1 MDYLLLMI
9 IVQVVLES
17 IPISSSGHL
26 TLGSCMCAV
35 PAGMTM
41 CKAVYHVLHGPTV
54 IVLLVF
60 FYSYWRLLISWRP
73 FIFFVVLELI
83 TLIGYLLCAPFLS
96 CMPLCVGFC
105 ITAFAL
111 FSLRFVGPF
120 FDRFTR
126 TYFDTFLSTKTLSAN
141 GFNIFRPFA
150 LSGRRSFNEGG
161 CIEGC
166 DNKNAS
172 AWRLS
177 HALII
182 GVAQAL
188 AFIPGVSR
196 FGSTLVAA
204 SWCQLPVRDAF
215 AIACLAEI
223 PLALFGCMLGCY
235 HIIGTPVWYELT
247 SPAMLAVVVG
257 ASVLSYI
264 VLGGVW
270 YLAQH
275 NRLWRLCW
283 YMLLPIGV
291 SCIM

>member
-73 FIFFVVLELI
+73 FIFFVVLELV
-83 TLIGYLLCAPFLS
+83 TLCGYLLCAPLFS
-96 CMPLCVGFC
+96 CMPLCIGFC

-111 FSLRFVGPF
+111 FSLRLIP
-120 FDRFTR
+120 
-126 TYFDTFLSTKTLSAN
+126 
-141 GFNIFRPFA
+141 
-150 LSGRRSFNEGG
+150 
-161 CIEGC
+161 
-166 DNKNAS
+166 AS
-172 AWRLS
+172 QVKCGWKLK

-182 GVAQAL
+182 GAAQAL

-223 PLALFGCMLGCY
+223 PIALFGC
-235 HIIGTPVWYELT
+235 
-247 SPAMLAVVVG
+247 
-257 ASVLSYI
+257 VLE
-264 VLGGVW
+264 
-270 YLAQH
+270 
-275 NRLWRLCW
+275 
-283 YMLLPIGV
+283 
-291 SCIM
+291 